1 MLSNM
6 SEYCPKINRACAM
19 CAKSKWHPAT
29 RSYTEESR
37 LFCGQ
42 APPSFDVT
50 VESLPQCPL
59 EMTKTQRTAHS
70 KKMKATEKKLF
81 PRRFT

>member
-1 MLSNM
+1 MLSSM

-19 CAKSKWHPAT
+19 CGKSKWHPAT

-59 EMTKTQRTAHS
+59 VMTQSQKTAHS